1 MFKIEMEKAK
11 EFKNAID
18 AIGNIIDEGAF
29 VINNEGI
36 TLHALDPSQIAMVI
50 FNMPSHAF
58 SDYNVENPHTIG
70 LNLDSFNKILARGK
84 DTKLVLTD
92 EKNKLNVQ
100 FSSGSAKKNFKIP
113 LIDTNGGLEREPKVE
128 HDVIIKISAGALKDA
143 IKDIS
148 LVSSHIS
155 FDVKKDKLKMSA
167 SGDNAEAEIEY
178 SNNDTSEI
186 KEMTVKSAAK
196 ATFPVQYLDDML
208 KGSEDSGEVEIS
220 IKTNAPVKIKYSV
233 SNANFTYY
241 LAPRID
247 LE

>member
-29 VINNEGI
+29 VINTEGI

-58 SDYNVENPHTIG
+58 SDYNVENTHTVG

-100 FSSGSAKKNFKIP
+100 FSSGSTKKNFKIP

-128 HDVIIKISAGALKDA
+128 HDVTIKILAGALKDA

-155 FDVKKDKLKMSA
+155 FDIKKDKLKMSA

-178 SNNDTSEI
+178 SNNDKSEI
-186 KEMTVKSAAK
+186 KEMNVKSAAR

-208 KGSEDSGEVEIS
+208 KGAEDAGEVEIS

-233 SNANFTYY
+233 SNAHFTYY